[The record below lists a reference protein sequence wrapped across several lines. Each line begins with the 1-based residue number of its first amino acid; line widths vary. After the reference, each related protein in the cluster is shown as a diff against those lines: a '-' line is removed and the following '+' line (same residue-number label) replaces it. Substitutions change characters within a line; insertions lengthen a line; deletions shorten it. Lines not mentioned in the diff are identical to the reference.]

1 MAAQFDLTGQR
12 IAITGAGGGIGSNTA
27 KLVAEMG
34 ADVMLSDLE
43 SPQALADYIVSKG
56 REATAN
62 ALDVTDRAQVEAWAE
77 SCGVTTSLID
87 CAAICPFDDWN
98 DEGWD
103 DVAAKVFNIN
113 LQGPLNLTRAFMNGM
128 VERGNGGRI
137 ALVGSIAGRIGGVA
151 AAPHYAMA
159 KGGIHSFVRWA
170 SRRGAPHN
178 ILINAVAPAP
188 VATPMTQSQSFKHVA
203 FPMKRISEA
212 EEIAGPLAF
221 LVSPAAS
228 YVAGAVLDINGAMH
242 FS

>member
-12 IAITGAGGGIGSNTA
+12 IAITGAGGGIGSATA
-27 KLVAEMG
+27 RLVAEMG

-43 SPQALADYIVSKG
+43 APQPLADYIASKG
-56 REATAN
+56 REATA
-62 ALDVTDRAQVEAWAE
+62 ASLDVTDRSAVEAWAE
-77 SCGVTTSLID
+77 QCGATTSLID

-98 DEGWD
+98 DDGWD
-103 DVAAKVFNIN
+103 DVAARVFNIN

-128 VERGNGGRI
+128 IERGNGGRI

-188 VATPMTQSQSFKHVA
+188 VATPMTQGQAFDSPS
-203 FPMKRISEA
+203 FPMQRISEA

>member
-56 REATAN
+56 REATAT

-77 SCGVTTSLID
+77 ACGVTTSLID

-221 LVSPAAS
+221 LVSPVAS